1 MEVSLKRI
9 GSDSRHVLENL
20 FPYYIYDMSEFMG
33 WNPNSDGLFT
43 FDCATLDSYWKEVDH
58 VPYFIHVGKELAGFA
73 LVRNY
78 PIEPETFDIEQFFV
92 LRKFK
97 GKGVGKKVLLAVVAN
112 HPGKWQ
118 IRVLKENEAALKFWL
133 SAVKNVV
140 SSCYEVSLDID
151 VDLEMQFIRFETVS

>member
-9 GSDSRHVLENL
+9 GSDSRHILENL

-43 FDCATLDSYWKEVDH
+43 FNSATLDSYWKEADH

-78 PIEPETFDIEQFFV
+78 PSEPEAFDIEQFFV